1 MSYFRA
7 LQPEDITASELVLSL
22 LSATPEGE
30 LSTAQ
35 LVSAGSLFDIDPTA
49 LRMALSR
56 LTRDQ
61 RVQAIRRGVYA
72 IGPTAKHLND
82 FVTTWRDVR
91 ALKIDWDGE
100 WLAVLTSHLGRSDR
114 KSLRTRERALQLY
127 GFAFDD
133 SGGWVRPA
141 NLDRTL
147 REIKGDLT
155 RLGVEAD
162 AMYLRITESVKP
174 ENVCWHSRWDVAALN
189 LTYQDAN
196 ELLKK
201 STDRLSSEPLDGAAR
216 TSFLHGQSVIALIN
230 KDPLLPIEILESEA
244 FDEMHAQMVAF
255 EKLGRDIWGK
265 FFSESR

>member
-1 MSYFRA
+1 MSYFCA
-7 LQPEDITASELVLSL
+7 LQPDEITASELVLPL
-22 LSATPEGE
+22 LSATPRGE

-61 RVQAIRRGVYA
+61 RVQAVRRGVYA
-72 IGPTAKHLND
+72 IGPMAKFLND

-91 ALKIDWDGE
+91 SLKIDWNGE

-114 KSLRTRERALQLY
+114 KRLRTRERALQLF

-141 NLDRTL
+141 NLDLTL
-147 REIKGDLT
+147 TEMKEGLT
-155 RLGVEAD
+155 SLGVEED
-162 AMYLRITESVKP
+162 AMYLRIAESVKP
-174 ENVCWHSRWDVAALN
+174 EDVCWHSRWDVAALN
-189 LTYQDAN
+189 RTYQDAT

-201 STDRLSSEPLDGAAR
+201 SSDRLSSEPLDGAAR
-216 TSFLHGQSVIALIN
+216 TSFLHGQTVIALIN
-230 KDPLLPIEILESEA
+230 RDPLLPIEILGSDA
-244 FDEMHAQMVAF
+244 FDEMHAQMVTF
-255 EKLGRDIWGK
+255 DKLGREIWAK
-265 FFSESR
+265 FFSKNT